1 MNPAPGT
8 TAQPQTN
15 EPGHA
20 PKNPTTFIHPNSYNE
35 VLGTLMTGRV
45 RTILGPIQEPI
56 IFESDSESS
65 GTEEGLKKL
74 KGNLN
79 PATLSFN
86 LLVPKHLKV
95 VILLEFL
102 SCEKHNF
109 TGNPASLKYYVLY
122 KIEPRLSHVFNDLFG
137 DPLKY
142 NISHRFVSK
151 SILILLSFVQHVH
164 SQLYN
169 APKFLYLRT
178 LTTFNVSYTL
188 TFLRVMAM
196 QLNHAMISFYTRNGF
211 KSLKLRCKSQ
221 IFNFNF

>member
-1 MNPAPGT
+1 M
-8 TAQPQTN
+8 
-15 EPGHA
+15 
-20 PKNPTTFIHPNSYNE
+20 
-35 VLGTLMTGRV
+35 
-45 RTILGPIQEPI
+45 
-56 IFESDSESS
+56 
-65 GTEEGLKKL
+65 
-74 KGNLN
+74 
-79 PATLSFN
+79 
-86 LLVPKHLKV
+86 PKHLKV

-151 SILILLSFVQHVH
+151 SILILLSFVQHVR

-169 APKFLYLRT
+169 APKLLYLRT
-178 LTTFNVSYTL
+178 LTTLNVSYTL

-211 KSLKLRCKSQ
+211 KSLYNSDANRKSL
-221 IFNFNF
+221 ILISKNSINFEVFTSFVAALVLSK